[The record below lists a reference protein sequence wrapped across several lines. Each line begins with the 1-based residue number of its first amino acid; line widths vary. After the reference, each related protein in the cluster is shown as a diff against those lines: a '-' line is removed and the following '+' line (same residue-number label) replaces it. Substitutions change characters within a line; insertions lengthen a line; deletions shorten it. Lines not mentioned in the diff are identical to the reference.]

1 MRNVQVLSV
10 VAIGLGV
17 GLLVAGNTAS
27 PLAEVERNG
36 EVVWSVRLSSYQME
50 FYHDLAIALN
60 GFGAGLLTLG
70 LLGLFVPW
78 INAFLERR
86 CRPAPLESPP
96 VVPS

>member
-1 MRNVQVLSV
+1 MRFVQVLSV
-10 VAIGLGV
+10 VAVGLGM

-27 PLAEVERNG
+27 PVAEVESNG
-36 EVVWSVRLSSYQME
+36 EVRWSVRLSSSQME
-50 FYHDLAIALN
+50 FYHDLAVALN

-86 CRPAPLESPP
+86 RRPAALESPP